1 MTKYAAPK
9 AEFVDFEA
17 NDVIATSGP
26 CEEYECPE
34 TYGNTCSGNPYGG

>member
-17 NDVIATSGP
+17 NDVIATST
-26 CEEYECPE
+26 CDYVCPE
-34 TYGNTCSGNPYGG
+34 SYGNGCTGLPYYGE